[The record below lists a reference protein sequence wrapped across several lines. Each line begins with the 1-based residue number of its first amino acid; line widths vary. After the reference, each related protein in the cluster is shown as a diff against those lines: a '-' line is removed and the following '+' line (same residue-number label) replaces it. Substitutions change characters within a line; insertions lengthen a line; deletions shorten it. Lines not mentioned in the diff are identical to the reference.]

1 MITAREAY
9 DKTRFQKQILQF
21 KKDIEKGI
29 EKAISE
35 GKYECTIM
43 FDIGLPDSIRNE
55 IGDELN
61 ELGYYH
67 TMPPYKK
74 QPSGIPCDQAD
85 YYDYLKI
92 TWGVQDE

>member
-1 MITAREAY
+1 MIDARTAYE
-9 DKTRFQKQILQF
+9 KTRFQKQILQF

-35 GKYECTIM
+35 GEYECKIM

-55 IGDELN
+55 ISEELIG
-61 ELGYYH
+61 LGYYI

-92 TWGVQDE
+92 VWGVKDE